1 MDPITG
7 AAIAAGGA
15 SLISG
20 LFGAHKSAKLTK
32 SENQKN
38 RDWEKTKMQNA
49 YQWTVEDMKKAGIN
63 PIAMYGDANGAT
75 MAGGTGTADPG
86 DAYAQLGTNTASALS
101 AATQAMGLQKQQ
113 AEIKNLNANTGL
125 QGAQT
130 GKTQAETR
138 YTDMKTQ
145 IEPMLAQSLVKLQSA
160 QTEKAKQ
167 ETITEIANAMAA
179 QFKATML
186 QMDVG
191 KRSSRFDQELEIYKE
206 QMKASLLEAGYDA
219 STTAQV
225 ISTIGKTVQAVSPL
239 SGLVSAFKGAPAKQN
254 FYTTQNYGNTT
265 YNRQ

>member
-7 AAIAAGGA
+7 AAIAAGGVQ
-15 SLISG
+15 LISS
-20 LFGAHKSAKLTK
+20 LFGAHKSAKLTRN
-32 SENQKN
+32 ENQKN

-86 DAYAQLGTNTASALS
+86 DAYAQLGSNTASALS
-101 AATQAMGLQKQQ
+101 AATHAMGLQKQQ

-125 QGAQT
+125 LGAET
-130 GKTQAETR
+130 GKTEAETR
-138 YTDMKTQ
+138 YTEMKTQ
-145 IEPMLAQSLVKLQSA
+145 IEPMLAQSLVKLQNA

-167 ETITEIANAMAA
+167 ETITEIANAAAA

-186 QMDVG
+186 GMDVS
-191 KRSSRFDQELEIYKE
+191 KRSSRFDEELMVYQET
-206 QMKASLLEAGYDA
+206 MKATLLEAGYDS

-225 ISTIGKTVQAVSPL
+225 INAIGKTVKAISPL
-239 SGLVSAFKGAPAKQN
+239 TGLTGRSASQAHSSADVW
-254 FYTTQNYGNTT
+254 THNY
-265 YNRQ
+265 